1 MSSSNEALEIGTDFI
16 PRFGP
21 DGTLPVVATDAANGA
36 VVMLAYMNR
45 EALDATIATGF
56 ATYWSRSRSKL
67 WLKGESSGNRQR
79 VIELRTDCDQDAI
92 WITVEVEGHGASC
105 HRGYHSCF
113 YRRVP
118 AADLGAGAGHA
129 ALEFTHDTPMFDPA
143 DVYKK

>member
-1 MSSSNEALEIGTDFI
+1 MSSAGEALELGTDFT

-21 DGTLPVVATDAANGA
+21 DGTLPVVATDVKNGA

-45 EALDATIATGF
+45 EALNATIATGF
-56 ATYWSRSRSKL
+56 ATYWSRSRGSL
-67 WLKGESSGNRQR
+67 WIKGESSGNRQR

-92 WITVEVEGHGASC
+92 WITVDVEGHGASC

-118 AADLGAGAGHA
+118 DARLGGGVGDTS
-129 ALEFTHDTPMFDPA
+129 LEFTDAAPVFDPA
-143 DVYKK
+143 DVYKS